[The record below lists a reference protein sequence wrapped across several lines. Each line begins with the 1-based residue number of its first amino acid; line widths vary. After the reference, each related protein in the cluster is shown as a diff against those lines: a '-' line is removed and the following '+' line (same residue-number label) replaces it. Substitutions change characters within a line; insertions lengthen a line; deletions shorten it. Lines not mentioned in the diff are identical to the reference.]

1 MRYTRYI
8 VALAALILAAACINS
23 DIDDTPIKVAGS
35 KGQLQVVGRIS
46 QFADCNVAT
55 RSKKDGDEPKVT
67 SMGLALFPIEN
78 GQIGNCLYYDYQLG
92 GSIVF
97 IVDRH
102 DAVFKD
108 YTDKQ
113 FAMYIFANMQDAEGF
128 PTAAEDGKGKSL
140 AYFKTCA
147 VAVTENIE
155 NVPENGFPMMG
166 SLGDNIST
174 MDKDGGTLILKP
186 TSGGSNPDG
195 LPVANGS
202 PTDNLE
208 IPLKAMYAKF
218 SFTITVKADQE
229 IVGNKTPRF
238 DNIKYWINN
247 LPSTVDTDS
256 DTAPAGVIATS
267 YSTEPGNFAQGAS
280 VATFDFYIPE
290 RYLSPNTTIDNVL
303 PDALKKKTYDTT
315 VDADQNGYRD
325 EDEKYHQRFK
335 PLLVD
340 DKDATYLTIEGYY
353 TDHQVNTYK
362 VSYDIYL
369 GGNSTDNFDIKR
381 NTHYINSVTIRG
393 ISSSDDQSLNE
404 DRISIDHRVTVEE
417 RSIPLIINF
426 RREALLDAH
435 YEVRPLRL
443 RLVGSDATATT
454 ATVQILNED
463 GTTNN
468 IPSWIRLEASGNTS
482 DHITSGVSAG
492 KRKYFTTDLV
502 TNTLAGGTNITVN
515 NLSTTAN
522 QTLWVY
528 VDENLTKQSRA
539 AIVRITYGGESDD
552 FKVVQN
558 GLFEVKSTDG
568 KRTYYIEQHEEYLYN
583 YDAEDNYGQTKD
595 EGMPWGLNGVQLSK
609 EHNSFYIDENNT
621 DWNNYV
627 NNNSLLKYDF
637 YIAKYDSFV
646 SDGVT
651 VHGFAGQH
659 FTSEIV
665 ENSNGS
671 VKKLTMDE
679 QPSGA
684 VEYCYNRNKR
694 NSDGSIAK
702 VEWYLPSA
710 DELEDF
716 IVPAYSSFEEFQ
728 DNYYWTSQPAY
739 IRNAFY
745 YEFATG
751 RSKGNNVS
759 DAYAFVSYEDNKN
772 YARATKVVA
781 KGNDVFEYVKSG
793 LNQIPND
800 ADNMDSCINANG
812 EQLMGN
818 SYFDVMY
825 AWYRWKGGTDPNTIW
840 KEDTHYNEKKNS
852 SETGVRYHVDL
863 GHSFDK
869 MYQVDEKGEHG
880 YHARTKYNRVR
891 CVRKNWNP
899 DKNFE
904 AEIVYTVSTEPAT
917 TLDKSGSTKYVI
929 RNAAFSTT
937 ALTTSDNNVAASSLA
952 VGFDNYVVIEGN
964 KIKSVANG
972 QYFSG
977 YDDSVSFND
986 SGTSYTVNKSGSGF
1000 TISHTESFLMW
1011 STTYY
1016 LKQTSDTA
1024 VSMSSGNNGNL
1035 TWNFYEVKKEYKVV
1049 E

>member
-78 GQIGNCLYYDYQLG
+78 GVIGDCLYYDFQLG

-102 DAVFKD
+102 DEVFKNYD
-108 YTDKQ
+108 NKQ

-128 PTAAEDGKGKSL
+128 PTAAEDGDGVVGGKGKSL
-140 AYFKTCA
+140 AYFKNRA

-166 SLGDNIST
+166 SLGDNRNAT
-174 MDKDGGTLILKP
+174 DVDGGTLILKP
-186 TSGGSNPDG
+186 TSGGTNPDG
-195 LPVANGS
+195 LPVVNGS

-238 DNIKYWINN
+238 DITSYRVHN
-247 LPSTVDTDS
+247 LPSTVDTAS
-256 DTAPAGVIATS
+256 DTNSDSAVIEMSDA
-267 YSTEPGNFAQGAS
+267 TEPGNFAQGATTAS
-280 VATFDFYIPE
+280 FDFYIPE
-290 RYLSPNTTIDNVL
+290 RYLSPNKEIDDVL
-303 PDALKKKTYDTT
+303 PDALKKGKYDTT

-335 PLLVD
+335 PLLVEGEN
-340 DKDATYLTIEGYY
+340 ATYLTIEGYY

-393 ISSSDDQSLNE
+393 ISSSDDQSLNK

-443 RLVGSDATATT
+443 RLVGSNATATT
-454 ATVQILNED
+454 STVQILNED

-492 KRKYFTTDLV
+492 KRKYFTADLV
-502 TNTLAGGTNITVN
+502 TKTLAGGTNITVN
-515 NLSTTAN
+515 NLSKDAN

-528 VDENLTKQSRA
+528 VDENLTTQSRA

-558 GLFEVKSTDG
+558 GLYHVAVNG
-568 KRTYYIEQHEEYLYN
+568 RNYYLEQYEEYLFN
-583 YDAEDNYGQTKD
+583 YDAEDSYGQTKD
-595 EGMPWGLNGVQLSK
+595 EGMPWGLDGVQLSK
-609 EHNSFYIDENNT
+609 THNAFKCNSTVSSWLNYINNEENAK
-621 DWNNYV
+621 
-627 NNNSLLKYDF
+627 LLKYDF
-637 YIAKYDSFV
+637 YIEKHDSFATNE
-646 SDGVT
+646 GGT
-651 VHGFAGQH
+651 VHNFAGQA
-659 FTSEIV
+659 FTKEIAETAGV
-665 ENSNGS
+665 DA
-671 VKKLTMDE
+671 LTMGD
-679 QPSGA
+679 QADGA

-694 NSDGSIAK
+694 KTDGTIAN

-710 DELEDF
+710 DELEEF
-716 IVPAYSSFEEFQ
+716 IVPAYSTFEEFQ
-728 DNYYWTSQPAY
+728 DNFYWTSQPAY

-745 YEFATG
+745 YEYKARQIITT
-751 RSKGNNVS
+751 KVKET
-759 DAYAFVSYEDNKN
+759 YAFKVYRDNTN
-772 YARATKVVA
+772 YARATKVKALGNNQYSSVDSGLKEWPDNFNEIDNTTSGHTNFGCYYVMPYWKTGSTGVFVA
-781 KGNDVFEYVKSG
+781 KNG
-793 LNQIPND
+793 
-800 ADNMDSCINANG
+800 DNNYTNETVGSVNG
-812 EQLMGN
+812 DEKFTEKLE
-818 SYFDVMY
+818 FD
-825 AWYRWKGGTDPNTIW
+825 
-840 KEDTHYNEKKNS
+840 
-852 SETGVRYHVDL
+852 ETGNKYHIHL
-863 GHSFDK
+863 GHLYDLIP
-869 MYQVDEKGEHG
+869 DEKEAG
-880 YHARTKYNRVR
+880 YHKRTRSNRVR
-891 CVRKNWNP
+891 CVRKMN
-899 DKNFE
+899 
-904 AEIVYTVSTEPAT
+904 
-917 TLDKSGSTKYVI
+917 
-929 RNAAFSTT
+929 
-937 ALTTSDNNVAASSLA
+937 
-952 VGFDNYVVIEGN
+952 
-964 KIKSVANG
+964 
-972 QYFSG
+972 
-977 YDDSVSFND
+977 
-986 SGTSYTVNKSGSGF
+986 
-1000 TISHTESFLMW
+1000 
-1011 STTYY
+1011 
-1016 LKQTSDTA
+1016 
-1024 VSMSSGNNGNL
+1024 
-1035 TWNFYEVKKEYKVV
+1035 
-1049 E
+1049 